1 MLYEITKDCRIAN
14 KDFKKGD
21 VVSLE
26 EVGNYYTS
34 VMKPS
39 DWVKLVKNPKAEK
52 VDEKKTEKADEKKP
66 SKADDEETGE
76 NKADNSDDE
85 VETKANG
92 KVETKSDE
100 KAADNKAQSKKK

>member
-14 KDFKKGD
+14 RDFKKGD

-39 DWVKLVKNPKAEK
+39 DWVKLVKNQKAEK
-52 VDEKKTEKADEKKP
+52 SEKAEKADEKKT
-66 SKADDEETGE
+66 SKADAGETGE